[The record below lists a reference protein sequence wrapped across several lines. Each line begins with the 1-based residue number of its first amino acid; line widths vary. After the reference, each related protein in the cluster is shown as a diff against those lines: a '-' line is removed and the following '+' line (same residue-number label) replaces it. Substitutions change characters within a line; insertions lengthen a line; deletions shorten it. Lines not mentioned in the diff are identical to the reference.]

1 MDAQAHASSV
11 AHELSERAM
20 PSHGAA
26 PAPVRLEALWARHAD
41 DVRQAQRLRYK
52 VFVDEMGAR
61 LAPPPGTPDGLDVDR
76 FDDACEHLLVR
87 TVESDDAPSR
97 VVGTYRVLTPVAAR
111 RTGGLYTDAEF
122 DLRSVDG
129 LRPRMIELGRSC
141 TAPGWRHGGV
151 ILLLWASLAEFTLR
165 NGLDLVVGAASVP
178 MRDGG
183 HMAASLWETLRR
195 TRLVSPN
202 RQVKPRLALPVA
214 ELDGNLEVEAP
225 PLIKGY
231 VKCGGKVMGPPAWDP
246 DFGVA
251 DLPMMLELADL
262 PPSYRKRFIG
272 G

>member
-111 RTGGLYTDAEF
+111 R
-122 DLRSVDG
+122 
-129 LRPRMIELGRSC
+129 
-141 TAPGWRHGGV
+141 
-151 ILLLWASLAEFTLR
+151 
-165 NGLDLVVGAASVP
+165 
-178 MRDGG
+178 
-183 HMAASLWETLRR
+183 
-195 TRLVSPN
+195 
-202 RQVKPRLALPVA
+202 
-214 ELDGNLEVEAP
+214 
-225 PLIKGY
+225 
-231 VKCGGKVMGPPAWDP
+231 PA
-246 DFGVA
+246 
-251 DLPMMLELADL
+251 
-262 PPSYRKRFIG
+262 
-272 G
+272 